1 MMREIVLYAPES
13 LNGLRRRMNREAL
26 RLAAAVAVGALLC
39 IAGLA
44 ARLQWLCI
52 SGLVLGGWIA
62 YYALD
67 TGLLTLLAEKEFVGK
82 MVRVQPACM
91 DAVWVGTVPEPV
103 YVEGVRAV
111 QIHCRQGESK
121 KIFYLR
127 AEDTLPEI
135 ETGAP
140 VRIESVDRF
149 VVKIALL
156 SA

>member
-1 MMREIVLYAPES
+1 MREIVFYEPER
-13 LNGLRRRMNREAL
+13 LGGLQQRINREAL
-26 RLAAAVAVGALLC
+26 LLAAAIAAGALSC
-39 IAGLA
+39 IAGLVV
-44 ARLQWLCI
+44 RLQWLCI
-52 SGLVLGGWIA
+52 GGLVLGGWAA

-67 TGLLTLLAEKEFVGK
+67 TGLLPLLAEREFVGK

-91 DAVWVGTVPEPV
+91 DVVWGGIVPEPV

-127 AEDTLPEI
+127 AEDSLPEI